1 MGRCQLTTQVTETI
15 EPGGATLVYAHKFY
29 DALVELAQS
38 EPVEVNADGSASNSD
53 SVLVFRGKLMDV
65 FQSLGL
71 SATYYTRIRRIF
83 IKYDCVSYLQRGTR
97 SYDSVLVL
105 NHAPP
110 SPQEI
115 APEDLT
121 DDPSRDTIGA
131 MADRLEE
138 LEREVSILTQWRE
151 SLGGLNILE
160 ALRDIEKRLPKRE
173 A

>member
-1 MGRCQLTTQVTETI
+1 MTQLTNHNELPESI
-15 EPGGATLVYAHKFY
+15 PPAGATLVYAHKFY

-38 EPVEVNADGSASNSD
+38 ELIPGEGID
-53 SVLVFRGKLMDV
+53 SEVLVFRGKLMDV

-71 SATYYTRIRRIF
+71 SATYYSRIRRIF
-83 IKYDCVSYLQRGTR
+83 IKYDCVTYLQRGTK

-110 SPQEI
+110 TAQEI
-115 APEDLT
+115 SPADLT
-121 DDPSRDTIGA
+121 DDPSGATMAA
-131 MADRLEE
+131 MADRLED

-173 A
+173 V